1 MTDATAIPAPDPD
14 QETEDQIGLEP
25 DENAIDIEGDTVL
38 AEDEGDE

>member
-1 MTDATAIPAPDPD
+1 MTAATAPDPG

-38 AEDEGDE
+38 TDDEGDK